1 MSNDI
6 KAVAAV
12 LTLENLGFEFNGRTF
27 WKPPV
32 GKIPCHLIDTP
43 KYVTFAN
50 VWDSLDTSEDD
61 FDNLVRS
68 EYIIQEC
75 DYFKLDKL
83 SEEQKEF
90 LQKELPIYNEQ
101 TFYWEWGYCYYD
113 AVDKEFVG
121 CDGTYGIGK
130 ELSFNLLFVEKSE

>member
-6 KAVAAV
+6 KAVSAV

-32 GKIPCHLIDTP
+32 GKIPSHLKDTS
-43 KYVTFAN
+43 KHVTFDN
-50 VWDSLDTSEDD
+50 GWDSLDMSEDG

-68 EYIIQEC
+68 EYVIQEG

-90 LQKELPIYNEQ
+90 LQKELPFYDGQ
-101 TFYWEWGYCYYD
+101 TFYWKWGYCYYD
-113 AVDKEFVG
+113 RRDGFSG
-121 CDGTYGIGK
+121 CDGTYGTGK
-130 ELSFNLLFVEKSE
+130 ELSFNLLFVEKS

>member
-32 GKIPCHLIDTP
+32 DKEPCHVRYTP
-43 KYVTFAN
+43 EGITFDN
-50 VWDSLDTSEDD
+50 VWDFLDTSEGD

-68 EYIIQEC
+68 EYVIQEG

-90 LQKELPIYNEQ
+90 LQKELPVYDEH
-101 TFYWEWGYCYYD
+101 TFYWIGGYCYYD
-113 AVDKEFVG
+113 SDKEFVG